1 MTRRQSRRESTMADG
16 GSGLSAHARRI
27 FAETSRIPE
36 GRVATYGQIAA
47 LAGIPRAPRLVGQ
60 ALRKLPAS
68 SDVPWHR
75 VINAKGMISPR
86 GRPDLELLQR
96 RLLEQEGVEFDD
108 QARVSF
114 AEVRWLPEEMLGER

>member
-1 MTRRQSRRESTMADG
+1 MADG